1 MDIVKRA
8 ELIAELKLAHE
19 EGARLSEMIALLQ
32 TGHAFDE
39 SKLRQLRLERV
50 VANKRALRLHEEL
63 RELEGANKGSDD
75 IAVA

>member
-1 MDIVKRA
+1 MDIVKRT
-8 ELIAELKLAHE
+8 ELVAELKLAHE

-50 VANKRALRLHEEL
+50 VINKRALRLHDEL
-63 RELEGANKGSDD
+63 RELDSNGHGSDSF
-75 IAVA
+75 AVA